1 MKQKRKYLVVLLLF
15 IILMSLVLVFF
26 MKKYE
31 EINIINK
38 SKELL
43 TDLYDIKEGDYKLKD
58 GILVSSNG
66 SVINKKYYFNGNGI
80 INIDKYGNVKF
91 KINYKNKC
99 INKNPIEKIKLI
111 NNKCDD
117 FYSFKVDIVK
127 NNSKISFISKEKDL
141 SYKISYNDD
150 FKGKWNDIGT
160 DNLLLKYYREGKNYI
175 WFKNKDGNLS
185 EKIEF
190 EVECLDTKKAKY
202 NKDVFYCS
210 GSTVIVDNIEW
221 VVIEDSTIYTKLMKY
236 LPIDDKLSH
245 CFDIESEYCFYT
257 KNNRLPYKWS
267 NSYIN
272 YYLNNIFINKLSDGT
287 LSHLVN
293 NSICNDFENHLC
305 DNEICGG
312 YSKEEIEYNN
322 FVCNSYVDS
331 KIKLISYDEFN
342 YVYSRTK
349 DKKVINGNYWAIN
362 TYTNDKGSSIQ
373 YNYDYYILED
383 LINKLDIKPVIILS
397 KE

>member
-1 MKQKRKYLVVLLLF
+1 MKQKKKYFIVIISFIVLMFLVLL
-15 IILMSLVLVFF
+15 FF

-43 TDLYDIKEGDYKLKD
+43 SDLYNTKEGDYKLKK
-58 GILVSSNG
+58 GILFSNSG
-66 SVINKKYYFNGNGI
+66 SVINKKYYFDGNGN
-80 INIDKYGNVKF
+80 INIDEYGNVKF

-99 INKNPIEKIKLI
+99 ISKTSVGNIEL
-111 NNKCDD
+111 NNNECDD
-117 FYSFKVDIVK
+117 FYTFNVNIVK
-127 NNSKISFISKEKDL
+127 NNSKISFISEEKDL

-150 FKGKWNDIGT
+150 FKGKWNNIET

-185 EKIEF
+185 NKIVF
-190 EVECLDTKKAKY
+190 EVDCLDTKKAKY

-210 GSTVIVDNIEW
+210 GSTVMVDDIEW
-221 VVIEDSTIYTKLMKY
+221 VVIEDNTISTKLMKY
-236 LPIDDKLSH
+236 LPIDEKFSP
-245 CFDIESEYCFYT
+245 CYNSESKFCFYT
-257 KNNRLPYKWS
+257 KNIRIPHKWS

-272 YYLNNIFINKLSDGT
+272 YYLNNVFINKLSNET
-287 LSHLVN
+287 ISLLVN
-293 NSICNDFENHLC
+293 NEICNDYENHSC
-305 DNEICGG
+305 NNEICGG

-322 FVCNSYVDS
+322 YACNNYIDS
-331 KIKLISYDEFN
+331 KIKIISYDEFN
-342 YVYSRTK
+342 YVYSRSK

-362 TYTNDKGSSIQ
+362 TYVNDKGSSIQ
-373 YNYDYYILED
+373 YNYDFYILED
-383 LINKLDIKPVIILS
+383 LTNKLDIKPVIILR